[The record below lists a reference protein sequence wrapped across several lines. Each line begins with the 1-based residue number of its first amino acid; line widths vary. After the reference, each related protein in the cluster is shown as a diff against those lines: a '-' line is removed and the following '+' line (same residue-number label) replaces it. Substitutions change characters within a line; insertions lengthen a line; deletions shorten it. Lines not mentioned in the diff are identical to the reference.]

1 MIAKE
6 REAKKSKVDEK
17 VRLEMSDIN
26 EQYEQTDALIDQ
38 LINSSCSIEREW
50 AAMYQIKRKQD
61 RGEINAHQALKA
73 IGKLD
78 PKSQEMRVFTYII
91 PLYYYLRMAEYSNL
105 AEMSTVVDLDFIE
118 NNEQIKSSFYNRL
131 MALLGA
137 SAFSQNN
144 MTQARFY
151 CSYGIN
157 VTNIDRLVAY
167 SYLTLGNTY
176 LLDDYEKAKEYY
188 LAGLKHTENNPLAKL
203 QLTRSLCFLEN
214 HWNQENFWLNPDS
227 NEVTDIQEIA
237 HYHIK
242 KNNLQQAKEIL
253 ENLEEQPNIHNDFG
267 IHFYLKGLA
276 YEDKRFFYESI
287 KHFKL
292 SGDLYSIRLPLDK
305 LREMGEDEQIL
316 DLLAL

>member
-6 REAKKSKVDEK
+6 REAKKSKVDAK

-105 AEMSTVVDLDFIE
+105 AEMST
-118 NNEQIKSSFYNRL
+118 YNRL

-137 SAFSQNN
+137 SAFSQNK

-167 SYLTLGNTY
+167 SYLTMGNTY

-214 HWNQENFWLNPDS
+214 HWNKENFWLNPDS

-253 ENLEEQPNIHNDFG
+253 ENLEQQPNIHNDFG

-292 SGDLYSIRLPLDK
+292 SGDLYSVRLPLDK

>member
-1 MIAKE
+1 MFTKE
-6 REAKKSKVDEK
+6 REVEKTNVDVK

-26 EQYEQTDALIDQ
+26 EQYELTDTLIEQ
-38 LINSSCSIEREW
+38 LINSSCPIEREW
-50 AAMYQIKRKQD
+50 AAMYQIKRRQD
-61 RGEINAHQALKA
+61 KGEINAHQALKA

-78 PKSQEMRVFTYII
+78 PKTQEMRVFTYII
-91 PLYYYLRMAEYSNL
+91 PLYYYLRNAEYSNL
-105 AEMSTVVDLDFIE
+105 SEMSTIVDIDLIE
-118 NNEQIKSSFYNRL
+118 NNEGIKSSFYNRL

-137 SAFSQNN
+137 SAFSQNK

-157 VTNIDRLVAY
+157 LTNIDRLIAY
-167 SYLTLGNTY
+167 SYLTMGNTY
-176 LLDDYEKAKEYY
+176 LLDEYEKAKEYF
-188 LAGLKHTENNPLAKL
+188 LKGLNHVENNPLAKV

-214 HWNQENFWLNPDS
+214 HWNKENFWLNPDS
-227 NEVTDIQEIA
+227 NEITDMQEIA

-242 KNNLQQAKEIL
+242 RNNLQQAKEIL
-253 ENLEEQPNIHNDFG
+253 DNLEQQPSIDNDYG

-276 YEDKRFFYESI
+276 YQDKRYFYESI

-292 SGDLYSIRLPLDK
+292 SGDLFSVRLPLDQ